1 MDVDA
6 KFDETILKL
15 IAEGVQ
21 GKFKKA
27 VITPETNLQK
37 DLGLDSIGM
46 LALVFRFEESFG
58 IDIEQLG
65 VDVNVA
71 KLKTVSDLLR
81 TGRELM
87 AKAQAAGIA

>member
-1 MDVDA
+1 MEADV
-6 KFDETILKL
+6 KFDETIFKL

-27 VITPETNLQK
+27 VITPDTNLQK

-46 LALVFRFEESFG
+46 LSLVFRFEESFG
-58 IDIEQLG
+58 IDIAQLG

-71 KLKTVSDLLR
+71 KLKTVRDLLR
-81 TGRELM
+81 TGRELI
-87 AKAQAAGIA
+87 AKAQAAGIS